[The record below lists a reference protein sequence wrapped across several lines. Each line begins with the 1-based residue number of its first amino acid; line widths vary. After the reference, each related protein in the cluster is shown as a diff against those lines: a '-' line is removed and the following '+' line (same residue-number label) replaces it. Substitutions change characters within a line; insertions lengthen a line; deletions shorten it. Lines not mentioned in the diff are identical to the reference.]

1 MVQIKL
7 METDAE
13 TQGKAYVHWKS
24 WQETYPG
31 LVDKEYL
38 RNLTL
43 EKCAKTAF
51 QWPDNILVAKE
62 NDRVIGFAAFGAY
75 RDDTLPD
82 TGEIYALYVLQSHQG
97 KKIGYALMCA
107 ALQRLEAFHQVA
119 LWVLTGNE
127 RAISFYQKVGFSF
140 DGTSLPI
147 PLGTDCMEQRMILPQ
162 KAASN

>member
-13 TQGKAYVHWKS
+13 TEGKAYVHWKS

-31 LVDKEYL
+31 LVDGEYL

-43 EKCAKTAF
+43 EKCVKTAF

-97 KKIGYALMCA
+97 KKSVM
-107 ALQRLEAFHQVA
+107 R
-119 LWVLTGNE
+119 
-127 RAISFYQKVGFSF
+127 
-140 DGTSLPI
+140 
-147 PLGTDCMEQRMILPQ
+147 
-162 KAASN
+162 